1 MEFNVIIRSSL
12 LKRIVTFEV
21 ISGHFSNSGI
31 AIAFFSAGGTVRGQ
45 ESSTWALA
53 APPFVINFHPL
64 PRGNVS
70 ITRQPQPGCS
80 QFHQT
85 MSRDQVIVTM
95 SRHSREHV
103 IVIDLRKA
111 KETKLPSILEEVNLH
126 AQKGHN

>member
-1 MEFNVIIRSSL
+1 LRTGRS
-12 LKRIVTFEV
+12 
-21 ISGHFSNSGI
+21 
-31 AIAFFSAGGTVRGQ
+31 FFSAGVTVRGQ

-70 ITRQPQPGCS
+70 ITRQPQPGSS
-80 QFHQT
+80 QFHQ
-85 MSRDQVIVTM
+85 SM